1 MARASNSEWY
11 DHNDHCLIDKETL
24 WCLREQNF
32 KFNSSKNVNW
42 WYMGN
47 LVFDPFEMFTTNNS
61 AASDEFVMKTLIYS
75 YLKFHFIAESS
86 YGSFRLGKRDIDW
99 KHFVYLPS

>member
-1 MARASNSEWY
+1 
-11 DHNDHCLIDKETL
+11 
-24 WCLREQNF
+24 
-32 KFNSSKNVNW
+32 
-42 WYMGN
+42 MGN

-86 YGSFRLGKRDIDW
+86 YGSFRLGKRDID
-99 KHFVYLPS
+99 